1 MQIRSKQSANKYDVI
16 VLDDNKKYL
25 VKECRKLV
33 PHLGEPK
40 GFLLTL
46 EEINEWCK
54 FYKNKESTWE
64 C

>member
-1 MQIRSKQSANKYDVI
+1 MMQIRSKQSANKYDVI

-46 EEINEWCK
+46 EEINE
-54 FYKNKESTWE
+54 
-64 C
+64 